1 MHSVR
6 MEHARERTGL
16 KKWFMLQMWR
26 MQQIAQLAT
35 LALLAVNLSLQVY
48 DFMSWRGSVFETPY
62 TGVPLIALILV
73 AIIWLFSIVWDL
85 RMRMWREQHSV
96 LVEKNP
102 YTKEKMTAKEIAIY
116 AYMWL
121 PLMDR
126 IGKDDP
132 EVREAA
138 KTVRAWLLKAY
149 VEDPSLEGEVK
160 EITDFI
166 GKDRSTLESLLKK

>member
-1 MHSVR
+1 M
-6 MEHARERTGL
+6 ARGEEGGGV

-26 MQQIAQLAT
+26 LQQIAQLAT
-35 LALLAVNLSLQVY
+35 LALLAVNLSLMVY
-48 DFMSWRGSVFETPY
+48 DYMSWRGSLFGTPY
-62 TGVPLIALILV
+62 TGVPLIALVLV
-73 AIIWLFSIVWDL
+73 GIIWIFSIIWDL

-116 AYMWL
+116 AYVWL

-132 EVREAA
+132 SVREAA
-138 KTVRAWLLKAY
+138 ETIRKWLLKAY
-149 VEDPSLEGEVK
+149 VDDKSLAREVK

-166 GKDRSTLESLLKK
+166 GNDAASVEAYLKK

>member
-1 MHSVR
+1 M
-6 MEHARERTGL
+6 ARTEEGGGV

-26 MQQIAQLAT
+26 LQQIAQLAT
-35 LALLAVNLSLQVY
+35 LALLAVNLSLMVY
-48 DFMSWRGSVFETPY
+48 DYMSWRGSVFETPY

-73 AIIWLFSIVWDL
+73 GTIWIFSIIWDL

-116 AYMWL
+116 AYVWL
-121 PLMDR
+121 PLMDKV
-126 IGKDDP
+126 GEDDP
-132 EVREAA
+132 SVRVAA
-138 KTVRAWLLKAY
+138 ETMRKWLSKAY
-149 VEDPSLEGEVK
+149 SEDKSLVNEVK

-166 GKDRSTLESLLKK
+166 GKDASSVEDFLNK